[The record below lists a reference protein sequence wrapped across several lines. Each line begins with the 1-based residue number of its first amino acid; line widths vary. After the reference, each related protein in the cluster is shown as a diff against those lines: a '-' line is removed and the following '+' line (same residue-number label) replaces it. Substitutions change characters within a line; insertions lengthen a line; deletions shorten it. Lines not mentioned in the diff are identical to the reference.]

1 MREFSTGE
9 MPPVIVWLIDGVSS
23 PLRGSVV
30 QTFACRLVIE
40 TVTSSTASPFK
51 SYELLRNPAD
61 QVTESQSRTRA
72 WAAPGP
78 ARKSR
83 AAAAITRTRLRK
95 TLIYNFHKLLLGQRP
110 GNPQ

>member
-9 MPPVIVWLIDGVSS
+9 TPPVIVWLIDGVSS

-30 QTFACRLVIE
+30 QTFACRLVID
-40 TVTSSTASPFK
+40 TVTSSTVSPFK

-61 QVTESQSRTRA
+61 QVTESQSRTSA

-78 ARKSR
+78 ARKSK
-83 AAAAITRTRLRK
+83 AAAAITRTPLRK
-95 TLIYNFHKLLLGQRP
+95 TPLYNLPKPRPGQR
-110 GNPQ
+110 